1 MRAEE
6 FLKELD
12 YLLQDIPE
20 EEKRDAI
27 SYYEDYLQEAGEK
40 QEEAIR
46 EFGSPERVA
55 AMIRADLAG
64 SLEEGGSFTDS
75 GYRDDRF
82 RDPRYQV
89 VRRKDLPEQREP
101 EPEGPGSGRGNGQ
114 GQSRWQRFFGRRK
127 TTVGERNEAWGRR
140 RKSFLLAALV
150 LVAAP
155 FLLGLGRTMTRIA
168 AGAFCLLVL
177 AVLLVGLLT
186 ALAWVGAVCA
196 LVAGAGLLL
205 ADGWA
210 GVLVLGGGV
219 LLLGLGLVGIALSV
233 VIYGMLLPRCIRGG
247 VDCISRMLHR
257 GRRTGV

>member
-1 MRAEE
+1 M
-6 FLKELD
+6 
-12 YLLQDIPE
+12 
-20 EEKRDAI
+20 
-27 SYYEDYLQEAGEK
+27 
-40 QEEAIR
+40 
-46 EFGSPERVA
+46 
-55 AMIRADLAG
+55 
-64 SLEEGGSFTDS
+64 
-75 GYRDDRF
+75 
-82 RDPRYQV
+82 
-89 VRRKDLPEQREP
+89 
-101 EPEGPGSGRGNGQ
+101 
-114 GQSRWQRFFGRRK
+114 
-127 TTVGERNEAWGRR
+127 GERNEAWARR
-140 RKSFLLAALV
+140 RKSFLLVALV

-257 GRRTGV
+257 GRRTSV